1 MITPANYNFVI
12 PQGAS
17 WDDVWTLKI
26 SGAAYDLTG
35 CTARLQLRTSPS
47 ATTAA
52 LSLTQA
58 SGIVLGGAA
67 GTVTFNVTDT
77 VTAAIA
83 AGRYFYDLEIESA
96 GGLTNR
102 WMQGYC
108 TVSAEVSR

>member
-1 MITPANYNFVI
+1 MITPGKYDFVL

-47 ATTAA
+47 ATTTA
-52 LSLTQA
+52 LSLTEA
-58 SGIVLGGAA
+58 SGMTLGGAA
-67 GTVTFNVTDT
+67 GTITFGVADT
-77 VTAAIA
+77 VTAAIVP
-83 AGRYFYDLEIESA
+83 GKYWYDLEVESA

-102 WMQGYC
+102 WLQGFV
-108 TVSAEVSR
+108 TVTAEVSR